1 VVIGDLLLAKVV
13 RFCGSVSG
21 MDFSALKPTRERKP
35 VMNSMLYTPPQIV
48 AHLRDALHSV
58 IKQLAERIAS
68 VVDWSRE
75 EQCAVWYV
83 EHLERVE
90 RVFALLEVLGW
101 SERDRCGAIWIDL
114 NEHRWAVLKALEI
127 LARDAQDDLDELDL
141 GIESPRAAGV
151 RKGRDRLRRAFE
163 LQAFG
168 SEAIVQVALL
178 DAEGHLMYLPSDP
191 LWPGEPL

>member
-1 VVIGDLLLAKVV
+1 
-13 RFCGSVSG
+13 

-35 VMNSMLYTPPQIV
+35 VMHSMLYIPPQIV
-48 AHLRDALHSV
+48 GYLRDSLHSV

-68 VVDWSRE
+68 VADWSRE

-114 NEHRWAVLKALEI
+114 NEHRWALLKALEV
-127 LARDAQDDLDELDL
+127 LALEAQDALDELDL
-141 GIESPRAAGV
+141 GIESPQAARV
-151 RKGRDRLRRAFE
+151 HRGRDRLRRAFE

-178 DAEGHLMYLPSDP
+178 DAEDHFMHLPSDP